1 MGFGT
6 GVPALAKE
14 IPMYSDVQLLID
26 GAWGPAA
33 SGKTIPV
40 LNPAT
45 GEAIGTVAHAE
56 KADLD
61 RALAAAER
69 GLAPG
74 RKVSAFARYKT
85 MRKAADILRA
95 NAGEIASLMTM
106 EQGKPLVEAKGETLA
121 GADVIDWFAEEA
133 RRAYGRTIPARQDG
147 VYQLEIKEPVGPV
160 AAFTPWNFP
169 INQAVRKVSAA
180 LAAGCSIIIK
190 GPEETPAACAGLID
204 AYVKAGV
211 PAGAVNLVFG
221 VPGDISS
228 YLIPHPTIRKIS
240 FTGSTAIGKQLAMLA
255 GQHMKRVT
263 MELGG
268 HAPAIVFAD
277 ADVDTAVKILSANKF
292 RNAGQVCVAPTRF
305 MVQKPVYD
313 EFVGKFVT
321 SAKAIKVGDG
331 LDEKTRMGPLAHSR
345 RLDALEAFVGD
356 AVAKGAKLET
366 GGRRIGNKGYF
377 FEPTVLTNVSRE
389 ARIINEEPVGPVAI
403 VNSFDTFEEVV
414 GEETPLPCGLPAY
427 AYTRSTKT
435 AEAIGH
441 DIESGMVSMNHHGL
455 PLPEVRFGGV
465 KDSGYGT
472 EGGADALSAY
482 LNTKFITQLNV

>member
-1 MGFGT
+1 MPGRMMGFGT

-14 IPMYSDVQLLID
+14 IHMYSDVQLLID

-61 RALAAAER
+61 RAPAAAEK
-69 GLAPG
+69 GFATW
-74 RKVSAFARYKT
+74 RKVSAFDRYKT

-147 VYQLEIKEPVGPV
+147 VYHLQIKEPVGPV

-190 GPEETPAACAGLID
+190 GPEGTPAACAGLID

-211 PAGAVNLVFG
+211 PAGAINLVFG
-221 VPGDISS
+221 VPGDISA

-240 FTGSTAIGKQLAMLA
+240 FTGSTGVGKHLAMLA
-255 GQHMKRVT
+255 GKHMKRVT

-277 ADVDTAVKILSANKF
+277 ADVDTAAKILSANKF

-356 AVAKGAKLET
+356 ALAKGAKLET
-366 GGRRIGNKGYF
+366 GGRRTGHKGHF
-377 FEPTVLTNVSRE
+377 FRPAVSTHVARE
-389 ARIINEEPVGPVAI
+389 GGIMNEEPFGPGAVI
-403 VNSFDTFEEVV
+403 GSFETF
-414 GEETPLPCGLPAY
+414 GE
-427 AYTRSTKT
+427 
-435 AEAIGH
+435 
-441 DIESGMVSMNHHGL
+441 M
-455 PLPEVRFGGV
+455 
-465 KDSGYGT
+465 GT
-472 EGGADALSAY
+472 EGKRLPHW
-482 LNTKFITQLNV
+482 L